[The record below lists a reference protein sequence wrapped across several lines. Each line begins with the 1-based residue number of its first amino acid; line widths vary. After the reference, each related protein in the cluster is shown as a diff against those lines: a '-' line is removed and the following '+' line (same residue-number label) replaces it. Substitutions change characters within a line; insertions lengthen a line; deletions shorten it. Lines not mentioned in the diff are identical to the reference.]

1 MTRSLL
7 IVVASGAL
15 VAAVIGPV
23 YGVQDA
29 LVTAGLV
36 SALAAA
42 SLLAA
47 HRLARGSPQRP
58 LRARFDLVV
67 GTAVGVILVGV
78 ITAAELMF
86 VSNHD
91 ALLVSAIALGAAVV
105 ALRAARVASADL
117 VQEVGEV
124 TRRTRIG
131 GRGRADPAGPRGGGR
146 GAQRPGRA
154 PSTA

>member
-1 MTRSLL
+1 M
-7 IVVASGAL
+7 
-15 VAAVIGPV
+15 
-23 YGVQDA
+23 
-29 LVTAGLV
+29 

-42 SLLAA
+42 SLVAA

-78 ITAAELMF
+78 IAAAELMF

-105 ALRAARVASADL
+105 ALRAGRVASADL

-124 TRRTRIG
+124 TARTRIG
-131 GRGRADPAGPRGGGR
+131 GRGPAELHSR
-146 GAQRPGRA
+146 
-154 PSTA
+154 